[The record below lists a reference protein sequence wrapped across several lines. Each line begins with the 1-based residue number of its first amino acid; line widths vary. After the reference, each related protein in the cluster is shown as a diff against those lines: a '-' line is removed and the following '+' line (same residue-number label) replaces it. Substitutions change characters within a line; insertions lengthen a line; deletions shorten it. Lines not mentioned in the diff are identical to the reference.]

1 MLDPVSDW
9 ATDFEIFDDE
19 YVRSPFKVWD
29 ELRERC
35 PIAHTNRRASTW
47 LPTRYDDVVAL
58 ARDIEH
64 FSSRGISVV
73 PAADLSRPA
82 GPHLDAPAFA
92 PMVLPSASR
101 GLRTGH
107 TRTLPT
113 VDRGVPRH
121 GSSRCC
127 GGVFTTDP
135 RSGDL
140 VVARCARDPF

>member
-19 YVRSPFKVWD
+19 YVRSPFEVWD

-73 PAADLSRPA
+73 PPVEPVPGPGGGTAHSDEVETPTGPFQPTRRTTLGRA
-82 GPHLDAPAFA
+82 GFC
-92 PMVLPSASR
+92 S
-101 GLRTGH
+101 
-107 TRTLPT
+107 
-113 VDRGVPRH
+113 H
-121 GSSRCC
+121 GSPISESRVTNRAHANSAN
-127 GGVFTTDP
+127 G
-135 RSGDL
+135 
-140 VVARCARDPF
+140 